1 MADVKIAGETFHVLV
16 EGPER
21 APVIM
26 LSNSLGTNLH
36 LWDGQVAALT
46 KHFKVVRY
54 DSRGHGKSPVSGGAF
69 SIAGLGRDAI
79 AIMDALHL
87 DRVHWM
93 GLSMGGMVGQWLLV
107 NARERIGRAILA
119 NTAAQLGPPDM
130 WNTRIR
136 KVLSQ
141 GMGSIIP
148 AVIDRWFTAAFQAA
162 APAEVARV
170 VAML

>member
-69 SIAGLGRDAI
+69 SIAGLGRDADLGCELPPEI
-79 AIMDALHL
+79 IRPFRVDARNRIHSALRRGGRSTPLPRCGLAAHL
-87 DRVHWM
+87 
-93 GLSMGGMVGQWLLV
+93 
-107 NARERIGRAILA
+107 ARDQRLGLA
-119 NTAAQLGPPDM
+119 N
-130 WNTRIR
+130 
-136 KVLSQ
+136 
-141 GMGSIIP
+141 
-148 AVIDRWFTAAFQAA
+148 
-162 APAEVARV
+162 AEPHVRDVARTGFDLG
-170 VAML
+170 A